1 MIRAHKFEHELAQE
15 ETVTKEQVTEV
26 MMQNWQATREAE
38 ISLTRR
44 YHAVISRESWQCSG

>member
-44 YHAVISRESWQCSG
+44 YHVVISRVAAV